1 MRTQAKQCK
10 VDSFNAE
17 ISPHISLI
25 LVKLC
30 FAYILDR
37 DPTPLCTFQIILRM
51 KKGLESTKFLEI
63 VLAWINETCIFHEN
77 RI

>member
-1 MRTQAKQCK
+1 M
-10 VDSFNAE
+10 
-17 ISPHISLI
+17 

-63 VLAWINETCIFHEN
+63 VLAWVNETRIFHEN